1 MEFSSLP
8 LGEDDTAEKRF
19 APKFSPG
26 WTSTQS
32 HRSVVV
38 LAIRETNEYRG
49 IGVIDKDSQPFRTQ
63 LIVHLDDSLIGLI
76 DGPDHLD

>member
-1 MEFSSLP
+1 
-8 LGEDDTAEKRF
+8 
-19 APKFSPG
+19 
-26 WTSTQS
+26 
-32 HRSVVV
+32 VV

-49 IGVIDKDSQPFRTQ
+49 VGVIDKDSQPFRTQ